1 MVFGYW
7 PSLEKID
14 YSQKAT
20 KSHVTKT
27 VDLWVVWLDLR
38 HTWGQYCHPSNTV
51 QSGFMKKNEGTWLR
65 KTLPIQP
72 FPQTGILFAL
82 RYVVRRKKKIAL

>member
-7 PSLEKID
+7 PSLEKVD

-20 KSHVTKT
+20 KSHVTKV

-38 HTWGQYCHPSNTV
+38 HTWGQYPNNMA
-51 QSGFMKKNEGTWLR
+51 QSGFIKKNKGT
-65 KTLPIQP
+65 
-72 FPQTGILFAL
+72 
-82 RYVVRRKKKIAL
+82 

>member
-7 PSLEKID
+7 PSLEKVD
-14 YSQKAT
+14 YNQKAT
-20 KSHVTKT
+20 KSHVTKI

-51 QSGFMKKNEGTWLR
+51 QSGFMKKNEGT
-65 KTLPIQP
+65 
-72 FPQTGILFAL
+72 
-82 RYVVRRKKKIAL
+82 